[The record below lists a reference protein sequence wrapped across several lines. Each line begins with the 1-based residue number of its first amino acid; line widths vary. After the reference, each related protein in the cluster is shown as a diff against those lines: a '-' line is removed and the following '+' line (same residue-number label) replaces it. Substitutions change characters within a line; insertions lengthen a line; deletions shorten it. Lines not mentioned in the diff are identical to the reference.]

1 MPKPHVVEGKRI
13 PIRIR
18 EGVHRFDK
26 PGAERPYSWYRY
38 NYVPNGVLTFHV
50 LNEWGSTR
58 KYSDS
63 TRSRLEDK
71 TELVINGIREEYA
84 RIKRDEEERLARE
97 MVQRFEA
104 RAEAARERERLEAR
118 QRVESLLADVDAW
131 HRSQQIRAYL
141 SSFRATLEKWSGPI
155 NPKSEAAK
163 WLRWA
168 NRYADS
174 LDPLRPNL

>member
-26 PGAERPYSWYRY
+26 PGAESPYSWNRY